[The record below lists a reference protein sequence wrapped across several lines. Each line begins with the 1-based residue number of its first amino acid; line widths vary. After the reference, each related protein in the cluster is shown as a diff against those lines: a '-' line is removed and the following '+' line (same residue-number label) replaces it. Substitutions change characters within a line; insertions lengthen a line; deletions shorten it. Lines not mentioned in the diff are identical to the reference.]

1 MKSNLL
7 KYIVLLFL
15 TSFFSCQK
23 DSETI
28 SVLIIGKWDW
38 VNSVSPWTGQVS
50 NPQTAGFSMI
60 LEFTVDGNLREFRN
74 DTFITSMN
82 YSIEENSANPNQ
94 YSLIY
99 GSDLRTQ
106 ICLVRDSLIL
116 NSAYVDG
123 PVSTYIRSK

>member
-123 PVSTYIRSK
+123 PVSTFIRSK